1 MKQRKKGERK
11 SRKDICSFEY
21 IVSLLWHI
29 SIHFFRFFIYIFPGF
44 QFSILIL
51 VISPIASNM
60 FSNIVISIK
69 NKEKG
74 EERVV

>member
-29 SIHFFRFFIYIFPGF
+29 SIHIFPCF

-51 VISPIASNM
+51 VIIPIVSNV